1 MRKIA
6 QISLLIICMFV
17 ASPISAK
24 WHNDIKEME
33 KAVERFIKDK
43 NVSLSDPRLT
53 AKGQPIDKKSINTK
67 DEEWC
72 VDFTCTDAAVLKNL
86 WMTFMQHLDKT
97 SFMYCSCEPYLQT
110 EPLKLLKLDGNDWY
124 IVLTG
129 EEKNRYVLTF
139 EGADGKDYGFQLNW
153 DDLQDDVKKGYL
165 SRFAGYNPKVIT
177 AYKEGD
183 RTTMDS
189 VRTAIKIGE
198 VVRENKNHSKIEID
212 TTYID
217 GKWAV
222 STKFH
227 RSVLRAMD
235 GVSDHQD
242 GFPALVNKVN
252 ELVNRS
258 KDASET
264 QLASIGF
271 ALKREASRYELL
283 LTPEQF
289 AMLWKGIYNLESKA
303 MKADKQILDY
313 FKVAENILRGKVNE
327 SKYLE
332 WTDAKRHKFLQKIG
346 FTVTKHE
353 NGRPYFAVW
362 GKHYTGNPDLEYLD
376 ACADAD
382 GVLKY
387 HAQHVEKDLKPGIYR
402 LTAAGRTSYSG
413 YTGAF
418 IFAQTEGKPLLK
430 EIPACDDHEGDIWK
444 DAAIRVKEAE
454 EKGQQIS
461 PQDVRIAL
469 ANGGM
474 GYGWNK
480 IVIDNIVVRKNETV
494 TYGVSCDEDFTGKHF
509 TGRWLSAV
517 DFVLERV
524 DNLPDDKK

>member
-1 MRKIA
+1 MKRIT
-6 QISLLIICMFV
+6 QISLLLVCMFS
-17 ASPISAK
+17 ALPISAK
-24 WHNDIKEME
+24 WHNDIKELE
-33 KAVERFIKDK
+33 KALKCFINDK
-43 NVSLSDPRLT
+43 SVSLSDPRII
-53 AKGQPIDKKSINTK
+53 ARGQPIDKKSINVKET
-67 DEEWC
+67 DWC
-72 VDFTCTDAAVLKNL
+72 TDFTCTDAVVLKNL
-86 WMTFMQHLDKT
+86 WMTFMQHLDNA
-97 SFMYCSCEPYLQT
+97 SFMYCSSEPYLQT
-110 EPLKLLKLDGNDWY
+110 EPWKLLKLDGKDWY

-165 SRFAGYNPKVIT
+165 SRFTGYNPKVIT

-198 VVRENKNHSKIEID
+198 VVRENKNRSKIEID

-222 STKFH
+222 STQFH
-227 RSVLRAMD
+227 RGVLRAMD
-235 GVSDHQD
+235 HVSDYQD
-242 GFPALVNKVN
+242 GFPAIRNKVN
-252 ELVNRS
+252 ELVERS
-258 KDASET
+258 EGASDA

-283 LTPEQF
+283 LTPEEF
-289 AMLWKGIYNLESKA
+289 ALLWKGLYDLESKA
-303 MKADKQILDY
+303 KNADAEIQNY
-313 FKVAENILRGKVNE
+313 FTAAESILRGKINE
-327 SKYLE
+327 SVRLKYH
-332 WTDAKRHKFLQKIG
+332 DAKRHQFLRDIG
-346 FTVTKHE
+346 FTVTR
-353 NGRPYFAVW
+353 NDGGRWYYAVS

-376 ACADAD
+376 GCADED
-382 GVLKY
+382 GTLKY
-387 HAQHVEKDLKPGIYR
+387 HAQHVEKNLKPGIYR

-444 DAAIRVKEAE
+444 DAAIRVKEAD

-474 GYGWNK
+474 GYGWSK
-480 IVIDNIVVRKNETV
+480 IVIDGIEVRNGTL
-494 TYGVSCDEDFTGKHF
+494 TYGVSSDSDFTGKQF

-524 DNLPDDKK
+524 GDLPKE